1 VKLSTRWILLLER
14 SAMSRPRAKALIIVA
29 AIPALLLGVGS
40 IFAQLPQFGNPCVT
54 WGAGDNATAVLTR
67 DDACTQRTVVGET
80 KQTAAV
86 RIVLVPGVLLL
97 GAVLGIWGTLRKSW
111 KLSLI
116 SGSLLLLEAIP
127 LALTVWPLP
136 LLAGGAFLWAAAED
150 RHPQR

>member
-1 VKLSTRWILLLER
+1 MTR
-14 SAMSRPRAKALIIVA
+14 SRAKALIIVA
-29 AIPALLLGVGS
+29 AIPALLLAATS
-40 IFAQLPQFGNPCVT
+40 IGAQVPLFADPCVT
-54 WGAGDNATAVLTR
+54 WGVADNSSVELTR
-67 DDACTQRTVVGET
+67 DDTCRQRTVVGET

-97 GAVLGIWGTLRKSW
+97 AAVLGIWGTLREKW

-116 SGSLLLLEAIP
+116 AGSVLLLEAIP

-136 LLAGGAFLWAAAED
+136 VLAGGAFLWAAAED